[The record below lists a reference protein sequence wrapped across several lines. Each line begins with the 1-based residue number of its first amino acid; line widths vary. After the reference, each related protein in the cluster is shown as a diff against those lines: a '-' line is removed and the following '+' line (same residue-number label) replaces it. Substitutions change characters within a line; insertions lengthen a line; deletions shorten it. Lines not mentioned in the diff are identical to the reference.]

1 MILVYVAIGGAVGAT
16 ARYALS
22 GWVQEWVGTLFPW
35 GTLAVN
41 VAGSFVIGIILHL
54 SSDRFLIPPEWRSML
69 TTGFCGGLT
78 TFSTFSHETLA
89 LLENQQWSSAGGNT
103 LLNVLLCL
111 GATYLG
117 LVVGRVL

>member
-1 MILVYVAIGGAVGAT
+1 MVLLYVAIGGAVGAT

-22 GWVQEWVGTLFPW
+22 GWVQDWVGTLFPW
-35 GTLAVN
+35 GTLVVN

-54 SSDRFLIPPEWRSML
+54 GSDRFLIPPEWRLML

-89 LLENQQWSSAGGNT
+89 LLENQQ
-103 LLNVLLCL
+103 
-111 GATYLG
+111 
-117 LVVGRVL
+117 